1 MTPALRDRLLA
12 LAALVAI
19 GAAWGLTMP
28 LSRVAVS
35 TGHAPLTLLFWQ
47 RVIGVALLAGPVL
60 VAGRGFEITWAR
72 LRLFFWVGL
81 LGSVLPGYFSYL
93 TAAHLSAGVRSIII
107 ASVPMFALPLALGL
121 GLERPEA
128 RRAVGVALGG
138 LSIALIA
145 AAGSDG
151 LAGGAALAMV
161 ALALVSPLS
170 YAIEA
175 NYLAVVGAR
184 GLSPVEIL
192 FGASL
197 VSVALLVPAVIASIA
212 SGAGPGL
219 GSGWGPPEMA
229 LAGIGVVDVLAYSGY
244 VWLVGRAGPVFAS
257 QIAYLVTGFGLVWSM
272 TLLSERYSPWV
283 WLALA
288 AMLAGVA
295 IVQPRRGA
303 AISA

>member
-1 MTPALRDRLLA
+1 MTPALRGRLLA
-12 LAALVAI
+12 FAALAAI

-47 RVIGVALLAGPVL
+47 RAIGVALLAGPVL
-60 VAGRGFEITWAR
+60 IAGRGFEVTWAR

-93 TAAHLSAGVRSIII
+93 TAAHLSAGVRSIIV
-107 ASVPMFALPLALGL
+107 ASVPMFALPLALCL

-128 RRAVGVALGG
+128 RRAIGVALGG

-170 YAIEA
+170 YAVEG

-184 GLSPVEIL
+184 GLNPVEIL

-197 VSVALLVPAVIASIA
+197 VSVAILAPAAIA
-212 SGAGPGL
+212 SGAGVGL
-219 GSGWGPPEMA
+219 GSDWGAPEMA
-229 LAGIGVVDVLAYSGY
+229 LAGIGVIDVFAYSGY

-257 QIAYLVTGFGLVWSM
+257 QIAYVVTGFGLIWSM

-295 IVQPRRGA
+295 LVQPRRGA
-303 AISA
+303 ANTA